1 MVFIENKEADGT
13 YPLSYLYLSSNDDNS
28 YEVYDFLITDGNVD
42 DLKSDY
48 RYTFDSMCGLE
59 EVECVEILKVVS
71 VSNASYVICQ
81 KIKNGNI
88 QYSFAQTQLE
98 QEDLLGK
105 IGQLALTIY
114 EDECENLT
122 SMKFVE
128 KVRIR

>member
-48 RYTFDSMCGLE
+48 RYTTDSMCGLE
-59 EVECVEILKVVS
+59 EVECVEVLKVVS
-71 VSNASYVICQ
+71 VSDASYVICQ

-88 QYSFAQTQLE
+88 QHSFAQTQLE